1 MRIADIYVWFIQ
13 QRLDFKLSERH
24 KQIEV
29 PLMAEE
35 RRSRHNAPSKNA
47 GDVLMRLARRTS
59 TDFEKPHSER
69 A

>member
-1 MRIADIYVWFIQ
+1 
-13 QRLDFKLSERH
+13 
-24 KQIEV
+24 
-29 PLMAEE
+29 MAEE

-47 GDVLMRLARRTS
+47 GDVLMRLARRTL